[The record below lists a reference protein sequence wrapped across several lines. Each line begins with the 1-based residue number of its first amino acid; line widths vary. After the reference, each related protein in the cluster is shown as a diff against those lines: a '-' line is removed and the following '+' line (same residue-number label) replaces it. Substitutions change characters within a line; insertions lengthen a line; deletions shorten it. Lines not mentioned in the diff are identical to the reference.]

1 MHIFLCFLLQLVFN
15 RVNIN
20 TTKQKAVAPTKNEP
34 PPIKRRYNDMRKFKI
49 TAANKKH
56 FESLIKDFRS
66 NGFMLVTYGA
76 RLAELETETEFV
88 IIEF

>member
-1 MHIFLCFLLQLVFN
+1 MHLCN
-15 RVNIN
+15 EYDNMN

-34 PPIKRRYNDMRKFKI
+34 PPIKRRYKYMRKFKI

-66 NGFMLVTYGA
+66 NGFMLVTYSA

>member
-1 MHIFLCFLLQLVFN
+1 MLTYTNFN
-15 RVNIN
+15 VIISA

-34 PPIKRRYNDMRKFKI
+34 PPIKRRHKDMRKFKI

-56 FESLIKDFRS
+56 FESLIKDFRN

-88 IIEF
+88 IIEY

>member
-1 MHIFLCFLLQLVFN
+1 M
-15 RVNIN
+15 N
-20 TTKQKAVAPTKNEP
+20 TTKQKAVTPTKNEP

-76 RLAELETETEFV
+76 RLAELETEAEFV
-88 IIEF
+88 IIEY